1 MPDKVEF
8 DGIPYISPLDFTA
21 DGIDYDHAKQIS
33 KEDFE
38 ILGRKIKPSRND
50 IVFPRYGTIGVIRI
64 VETDRPF
71 LVSYSCC
78 TIKSMQDF
86 IVPKY
91 VYYVLKTPMIK
102 AEINRYINKTTQPNV
117 GLASIKRFLF
127 PLPPLAEQKRIVARL
142 EELLPLCEKLK

>member
-1 MPDKVEF
+1 MEKEATDLK
-8 DGIPYISPLDFTA
+8 SRQPLHTLYRALDLENVFCSL
-21 DGIDYDHAKQIS
+21 ICIREMKS
-33 KEDFE
+33 KYTVQN
-38 ILGRKIKPSRND
+38 PH
-50 IVFPRYGTIGVIRI
+50 RI

-142 EELLPLCEKLK
+142 EELLPLCERLKKTLGKDCA